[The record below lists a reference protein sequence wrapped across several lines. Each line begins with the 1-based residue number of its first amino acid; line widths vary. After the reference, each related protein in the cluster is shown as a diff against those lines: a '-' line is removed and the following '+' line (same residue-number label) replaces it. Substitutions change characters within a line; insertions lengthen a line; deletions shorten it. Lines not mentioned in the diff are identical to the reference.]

1 MLFKEIAGNTVVKQK
16 LLDTVKSNRISH
28 GLLFL
33 GQEGCGKLSLAIAYA
48 QFISCK
54 NKHEDDACGTCSS
67 CVKYNKLIHPDLHFV
82 FPVAKNTKFT
92 KPVSDDF
99 IKEWREF
106 VLSSKFHSYN
116 KWLDFIGTENL
127 QGSIYAQESQEI
139 LKKLNLKT
147 FEAEY
152 KIMIIWMA
160 EKMNITAANKL
171 LKILEEPPAKTLF
184 ILITED
190 EGEILTTIRSRTQ
203 LVKISRLSE
212 EEIKTELK
220 IKYPNT
226 PEIVINDISR
236 VSNGNMLDAEKII
249 KERLEQGE
257 NHTDNIYFEHFSKLM
272 RYAYSAKVLE
282 LITWTEDVAGL
293 GREKQKT
300 FLEYCMRMVRENFV
314 MNITQNSENN
324 LVFLANQE
332 LDFSLKFNAFIS
344 KNNIIQLNQ
353 ELNDAQQ
360 HIERNAYDRIVFLD
374 LALKFVKLLKIK

>member
-1 MLFKEIAGNTVVKQK
+1 MLFRDIAGNAKVKQK
-16 LLDTVKSNRISH
+16 LIETVKSNRISH

-48 QFISCK
+48 QYISCK
-54 NKHEDDACGTCSS
+54 NKKDDDACGVCSS
-67 CVKYNKLIHPDLHFV
+67 CNKYNKLIHPDLHFV
-82 FPVAKNTKFT
+82 FPVSKSPKFSN
-92 KPVSDDF
+92 PVSDDY

-106 VLSSKFHSYN
+106 VLSSKFHSYK
-116 KWLDFIGTENL
+116 KWLDFIGTENA
-127 QGSIYAQESQEI
+127 QGSIYSQESQEI

-160 EKMNITAANKL
+160 EKMNISAANKL

-212 EEIKTELK
+212 DEIKESLTIQNQGIDNK
-220 IKYPNT
+220 ILDEAAK
-226 PEIVINDISR
+226 IA
-236 VSNGNMLDAEKII
+236 NGSMIEAEKIL
-249 KERLEQGE
+249 KEKQEQVGANSE
-257 NHTDNIYFEHFSKLM
+257 NIYFEQFSKLM
-272 RYAYSAKVLE
+272 RYSYGVKIID
-282 LITWTEDVAGL
+282 LITWTEEVAAL
-293 GREKQKT
+293 GRERQKT
-300 FLEYCMRMVRENFV
+300 FLEYCQRMLRENFV
-314 MNITQNSENN
+314 LNITQNEDNN

-332 LDFSLKFNAFIS
+332 LEFSKKFNVFIN
-344 KNNIIQLNQ
+344 KNNVIQLCH
-353 ELNDAQQ
+353 ELNEAQI

-374 LALKFVKLLKIK
+374 LSLKFVKLIKNK